1 MKVTFTDEQKCR
13 RFHATVQRE
22 PTVTRSKRAED
33 NLSVEVDAVKPD
45 QIQRLAKQFD
55 GDAQ

>member
-22 PTVTRSKRAED
+22 PSVMRSTRAED
-33 NLSVEVDAVKPD
+33 NMSVEVDTVNPD
-45 QIQRLAKQFD
+45 HVERLARQFD
-55 GDAQ
+55 GSPS